1 MFTLDP
7 LAALPVP
14 LGIAVALVVGLGFFV
29 GMVSAAFGVGGGFVI
44 TPFCHAVLG
53 MPAPLAVATSMG
65 QIPLL
70 SASGTWR
77 YLRAGSVDFRRA
89 LLLLVGALPSA
100 QVVAW
105 WLGRQSPDQWPVL
118 YANQTL
124 PDLLLLAFFT
134 LCIGGLGV
142 YNLWAGLRRDRQATL
157 RTRAPL
163 GHTGLI
169 LWGTVFGSMSA
180 LLGIGG
186 GFFAVPVFTYLCGMT
201 PVQAVATSLFA
212 VLVTSAITTAHY
224 LWLGQIHFA
233 ISLVIAVGSI
243 VGARIGAGMALASRP
258 GQLLITLGGAQI
270 LICAGYIALRL

>member
-14 LGIAVALVVGLGFFV
+14 LGVAVALVVGLGFVV

-105 WLGRQSPDQWPVL
+105 WLGRQSPDHWPVV

-142 YNLWAGLRRDRQATL
+142 YNLWAGLRRDRNVAP
-157 RTRAPL
+157 RSRDPL
-163 GHTGLI
+163 GPTGLI
-169 LWGTVFGSMSA
+169 LWGLVFGSMSA

-233 ISLVIAVGSI
+233 ISLVIAAGSI